1 MKSAKQTIFLRQLEP
16 RDAEL
21 LFQIENLPDVA
32 AHTLADDE
40 PFTLSTAKT
49 FVQDY
54 LANQASATDIRLII
68 CLEEGTTTSPAGTIE
83 LVEIDSRHKHAQ
95 VGIALLPQ
103 MRHLGIATAAL
114 NLLDRLAAK
123 LEIHTLVAHV
133 ETQNAAANRLFQRAD
148 YQHVGQLPDYYFI
161 AQQWRTINLYAKT
174 IQSVLKV

>member
-1 MKSAKQTIFLRQLEP
+1 MKSAKQTISLRQFEP

-68 CLEEGTTTSPAGTIE
+68 CSDESSSKLPAGTIE
-83 LVEIDSRHKHAQ
+83 LLEIDTRHKHAQ

-103 MRHLGIATAAL
+103 KRHLGIATAAL

-123 LEIHTLVAHV
+123 LEIHTLLAHV
-133 ETQNAAANRLFQRAD
+133 DIQNAPANRLFQRAH

-161 AQQWRTINLYAKT
+161 AQQWRTVNLYAKT
-174 IQSVLKV
+174 IRSVLKV